1 MKEEKHPVNKCGPRT
16 ANYFIS
22 FKTNNDIAYALIKY
36 FYKYEN
42 NIFLAVNIIKM
53 SDHIYKN
60 LTRPNSL
67 FENIRNF

>member
-42 NIFLAVNIIKM
+42 DIFLAVNILK
-53 SDHIYKN
+53 
-60 LTRPNSL
+60 
-67 FENIRNF
+67 